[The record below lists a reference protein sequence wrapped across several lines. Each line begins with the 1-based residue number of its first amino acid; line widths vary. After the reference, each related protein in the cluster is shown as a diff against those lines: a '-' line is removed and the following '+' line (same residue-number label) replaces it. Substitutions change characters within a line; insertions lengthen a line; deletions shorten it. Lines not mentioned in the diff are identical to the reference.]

1 MTTTSTSL
9 LQTALQ
15 NLHVSQQVRRPSRPE
30 STHAGNDSSSSRD
43 VSSASS
49 GGEEDEDELVIV
61 GQNTRSA
68 TPMLGQKGLVLGQ
81 RLPGSHGGKA
91 KDPVGIQSSPKAHA
105 NRLTDVRSLRKLR
118 TLPTHL
124 SVRVF
129 LRLDIRSLARCE
141 RVCKRWRNSSTLNY
155 GVYVP
160 HTGSLRV
167 LSSTLSLV
175 SS

>member
-15 NLHVSQQVRRPSRPE
+15 NLHVSQQLQRPSRPA

-61 GQNTRSA
+61 GQDTRSA

-81 RLPGSHGGKA
+81 RLPASHGGKA
-91 KDPVGIQSSPKAHA
+91 KDPV
-105 NRLTDVRSLRKLR
+105 
-118 TLPTHL
+118 
-124 SVRVF
+124 SVTCPVWF
-129 LRLDIRSLARCE
+129 HGNFS
-141 RVCKRWRNSSTLNY
+141 N
-155 GVYVP
+155 
-160 HTGSLRV
+160 
-167 LSSTLSLV
+167 
-175 SS
+175 